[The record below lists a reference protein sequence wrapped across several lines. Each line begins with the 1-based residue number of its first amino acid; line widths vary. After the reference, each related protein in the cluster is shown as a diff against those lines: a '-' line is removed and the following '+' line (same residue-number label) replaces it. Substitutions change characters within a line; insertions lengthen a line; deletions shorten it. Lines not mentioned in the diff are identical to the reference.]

1 MVTSPSP
8 PKPSRAGPDAH
19 EPSPKP
25 LSRQAVPRSMPWSEY
40 FQTEPRGTRM
50 PCECAGQDA
59 NAKRMVTTT
68 RGQTNNVNLSF
79 NGAVKA
85 GAWGFWQ
92 VFTSMSFS
100 NPGANKTPPE
110 GNAANQFI
118 PQDRRFTI
126 SNSENLRILYGAKP
140 GNQSVGN
147 GESSSG
153 SNVDGALHEAKCAA
167 GILLA
172 DHSEDSAAGK
182 VCV

>member
-1 MVTSPSP
+1 MITSLSP
-8 PKPSRAGPDAH
+8 LKPSRAGPDAH

-50 PCECAGQDA
+50 PRECAGQDA

-68 RGQTNNVNLSF
+68 RGQKNNVNLSF
-79 NGAVKA
+79 NGAAKA

-100 NPGANKTPPE
+100 NPGANKIPPE

-126 SNSENLRILYGAKP
+126 SNSGESADIIRGQARKSIGRETANHRQAATRTLPSMK
-140 GNQSVGN
+140 QSV
-147 GESSSG
+147 
-153 SNVDGALHEAKCAA
+153 LP
-167 GILLA
+167 
-172 DHSEDSAAGK
+172 
-182 VCV
+182 